1 MTRYGLAFLVGVVCW
16 TAGATAWA
24 QDPALKKFFGTFRG
38 SGVEENED
46 SLYFRTTVRDFDVT
60 IAGAGEGFRI
70 EWVTI
75 TRRGDL
81 ADPKIKRKAQ
91 EMQFVPSSR
100 PGIWEASPQ
109 GNPFAGEQLAWAQ
122 VEGTTL
128 RVNMLTLT
136 EDGSYTL
143 QQWLRTLTG
152 SGMTLTFTR
161 LRDGEPVRTVYGFLT
176 KEAG

>member
-1 MTRYGLAFLVGVVCW
+1 MTRFSLAFLVAVLCV

-24 QDPALKKFFGTFRG
+24 QDPALRKFFGTFRG

-60 IAGAGEGFRI
+60 IQSDGQGFRV
-70 EWVTI
+70 EWVTV

-81 ADPKIKRKAQ
+81 SDPKIKRKSQ
-91 EMQFVPSSR
+91 SMLFVPSNR
-100 PGIWEASPQ
+100 PGLWESSPQ

-122 VEGTTL
+122 VEENTL
-128 RVNMLTLT
+128 RINMLTLT
-136 EDGSYTL
+136 ENGNYEL

-152 SGMTLTFTR
+152 SGMTLTYTR